1 MMVIEW
7 FWLIIIINIMMQDLM
22 ILINIMI
29 TQLVLLDWVG
39 KQPGK
44 KCLVQSEFEIF
55 LAIVKERRG
64 RFHF

>member
-1 MMVIEW
+1 
-7 FWLIIIINIMMQDLM
+7 MMQDLM

-44 KCLVQSEFEIF
+44 KFWVQSEFEIF